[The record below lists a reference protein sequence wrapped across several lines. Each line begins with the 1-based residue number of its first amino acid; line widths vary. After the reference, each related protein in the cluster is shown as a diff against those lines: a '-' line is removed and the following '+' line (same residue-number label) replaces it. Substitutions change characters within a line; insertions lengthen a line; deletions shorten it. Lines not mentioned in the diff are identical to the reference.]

1 MHKVRTAALPVF
13 GLGALL
19 LVTAGNAGAAAAKQK
34 TTLAPEMEQRV
45 IEVLREALSSRD
57 ALAQGRALLALS
69 EIGDK
74 QALAR
79 AKEALQEENW
89 GILQYA
95 LRIAAVTGKGKSVGK
110 EFPAAAV
117 RALENPRTR
126 PHAFELLEEVDP
138 GLSGAARRLAL
149 DSEDALRDEVIRRAV
164 GQGDERALAIIG
176 HALKSKKPPVR
187 KSALKALGK
196 VRGKAA
202 TQFLM
207 ALAGGK
213 DAEVRDASLA
223 ALLESREEAVKPF
236 LAKLLTSTKDKA
248 FKLQV
253 AQALAQRGER
263 ELVLP
268 TLKAAA
274 DGDDKAARVAALEGL
289 ALVGDRVVAL
299 GLRGVA
305 TNPKEE
311 PDVAVAALKVLGGSG
326 DVANLPALRTA
337 MATDHLHLRVGAMTA
352 IGLLKRPE
360 GIGDAARALFDG
372 NKEVR
377 LAAAIALGRIGGAEV
392 VPHLDR
398 AVFPETDPEVQ
409 KAIVEA
415 LGRSGDPSGVSALQ
429 IHMVNKGKPAL
440 VGAAVDAMLEIG
452 DPAAV
457 NIISLAVDPAYPE
470 VMEKAVKA
478 ICLLDESQGVMALTA
493 YLQRFSL
500 PFVHDLNAEAGP
512 RAVVFL
518 EKFVELGTPPQRA
531 VALDL
536 LLRRGEKGLAVVRKA
551 AKSNSDQGI
560 RRTALTAL
568 SARGDKRSM
577 DLFVASMDDP
587 DAGIKGIGIE
597 AVARLTEGEPTPAV
611 RAKVEQLMEDAAPSV
626 RVAAAH
632 TLYRLAAK

>member
-1 MHKVRTAALPVF
+1 MLISALAAP
-13 GLGALL
+13 AS
-19 LVTAGNAGAAAAKQK
+19 AASAKPK
-34 TTLAPEMEQRV
+34 TNLAPEMERRV
-45 IEVLREALSSRD
+45 IEVLKEALSSRD
-57 ALAQGRALLALS
+57 ALAQGRALLALN

-74 QALAR
+74 EAIAR

-95 LRIAAVTGKGKSVGK
+95 LRIAAFTGKGRKVGK
-110 EFPAAAV
+110 AFPAAAV

-138 GLSGAARRLAL
+138 KLA
-149 DSEDALRDEVIRRAV
+149 DAALRQALEAEDGLRNEVIRRSV
-164 GQGDERALAIIG
+164 DRGDERAVAVLG
-176 HALKSKKPPVR
+176 HALKSKKKGVR
-187 KSALKALGK
+187 PAAIKALAK
-196 VRGKAA
+196 LRGKAA
-202 TQFLM
+202 TDFVM
-207 ALAGGK
+207 KLAGGK
-213 DAEVRDASLA
+213 DTEVRDAALE
-223 ALLESREEAVKPF
+223 ALLDSREEAVKPF
-236 LAKLLTSTKDKA
+236 LAKLLGSTKDKA
-248 FKLQV
+248 FKLRV
-253 AQALAQRGER
+253 AKALAQRGER
-263 ELVLP
+263 ALVLP

-274 DGDDKAARVAALEGL
+274 EGDDKAARVAALEGL
-289 ALVGDRVVAL
+289 AEVGDRVVAI

-305 TNPKEE
+305 VNPKEE

-326 DVANLPALRTA
+326 DVANLPTLRKAL
-337 MATDHLHLRVGAMTA
+337 ATDHLHLRVGAMTA

-360 GIGDAARALFDG
+360 GIADAARGLFDG

-392 VPHLDR
+392 VPYLDR

-429 IHMVNKGKPAL
+429 IHMVNKGKPVL

-457 NIISLAVDPAYPE
+457 NIITLAVDPAYPE

-478 ICLLDESQGVMALTA
+478 ICLLDESQGIMALTA

-518 EKFVELGTPPQRA
+518 ERFVAAGTPPQRA
-531 VALDL
+531 LALDL

-551 AKSNSDQGI
+551 AKSNTDQGI
-560 RRTALTAL
+560 RRTALMAL
-568 SARGDKRSM
+568 AARGDKRSL
-577 DLFVASMDDP
+577 DLFTASLDDP
-587 DAGIKGIGIE
+587 DAGIKGIGLE
-597 AVARLTEGEPTPAV
+597 AVARLTEGDPSEAV

-632 TLYRLAAK
+632 TLYGLAAK